1 MTERRAQRTDEPIN
15 KSLPITDLR
24 PQFDDLPSTFLL
36 VAVVVVV
43 VTYVG
48 LFISMSKLNLLN
60 TVEQHK
66 LFT

>member
-36 VAVVVVV
+36 VVVV

>member
-36 VAVVVVV
+36 VVVVV

>member
-24 PQFDDLPSTFLL
+24 PQFDDLPSTYLL
-36 VAVVVVV
+36 VVVVV

>member
-36 VAVVVVV
+36 VVVVVV